1 MKNSLFTA
9 LLIAFELHQSDL
21 ETIICNT
28 IFKMNIAIAL
38 LHFSPQTSVQFSF
51 KLETMPL
58 DFRRSKSIL
67 VYRIDKMTSK
77 FCSPWPNNFFSQSK
91 LGMKLFETK
100 YKVFKT
106 PRLCFLHC
114 KYLTDV

>member
-51 KLETMPL
+51 KLEQCL
-58 DFRRSKSIL
+58 WILEGQKVIL

-77 FCSPWPNNFFSQSK
+77 VCSPWPNNFFSQSK
-91 LGMKLFETK
+91 LGMKLFERK

-106 PRLCFLHC
+106 PLLCFLH
-114 KYLTDV
+114 

>member
-21 ETIICNT
+21 ETNT

-38 LHFSPQTSVQFSF
+38 LHFSRQTSVQFSL

-58 DFRRSKSIL
+58 NFRRSKSNTCIQNRQDDIKIL
-67 VYRIDKMTSK
+67 FT
-77 FCSPWPNNFFSQSK
+77 
-91 LGMKLFETK
+91 LA
-100 YKVFKT
+100 
-106 PRLCFLHC
+106 
-114 KYLTDV
+114 

>member
-21 ETIICNT
+21 ETIICHT

-58 DFRRSKSIL
+58 DFRRSKSNTCIQNRQDDIKIL
-67 VYRIDKMTSK
+67 FT
-77 FCSPWPNNFFSQSK
+77 
-91 LGMKLFETK
+91 LA
-100 YKVFKT
+100 
-106 PRLCFLHC
+106 
-114 KYLTDV
+114 

>member
-21 ETIICNT
+21 ETNT

-58 DFRRSKSIL
+58 DFRRSKSNTCIQNRQDDIKIL
-67 VYRIDKMTSK
+67 FT
-77 FCSPWPNNFFSQSK
+77 
-91 LGMKLFETK
+91 LA
-100 YKVFKT
+100 
-106 PRLCFLHC
+106 
-114 KYLTDV
+114 

>member
-58 DFRRSKSIL
+58 DFRRSKSNTCIQN
-67 VYRIDKMTSK
+67 RQDDIKS
-77 FCSPWPNNFFSQSK
+77 
-91 LGMKLFETK
+91 LFT
-100 YKVFKT
+100 
-106 PRLCFLHC
+106 LA
-114 KYLTDV
+114 

>member
-1 MKNSLFTA
+1 MKECVKECKIWVKMKNSLFTA

-28 IFKMNIAIAL
+28 IFKMNIAIPL

-58 DFRRSKSIL
+58 DFRRSKSNTCIQNRQDDIKIL
-67 VYRIDKMTSK
+67 FT
-77 FCSPWPNNFFSQSK
+77 
-91 LGMKLFETK
+91 LA
-100 YKVFKT
+100 
-106 PRLCFLHC
+106 
-114 KYLTDV
+114 

>member
-9 LLIAFELHQSDL
+9 LLIAFELQQSDL

-28 IFKMNIAIAL
+28 FFKMNIALAL
-38 LHFSPQTSVQFSF
+38 LHFSPQTSVHFSF

-58 DFRRSKSIL
+58 DFRSQKVIL
-67 VYRIDKMTSK
+67 VCGIDKMTSK

-106 PRLCFLHC
+106 PLLCFLH
-114 KYLTDV
+114 

>member
-21 ETIICNT
+21 ETNT

-38 LHFSPQTSVQFSF
+38 LHFSQMKQCLWI
-51 KLETMPL
+51 LEGQ
-58 DFRRSKSIL
+58 KVIL

-100 YKVFKT
+100 YKVPVFKN
-106 PRLCFLHC
+106 PLLCFLH
-114 KYLTDV
+114 

>member
-21 ETIICNT
+21 ETNT

-58 DFRRSKSIL
+58 NFRRSKSNTCIQNRQDDIKIL
-67 VYRIDKMTSK
+67 FT
-77 FCSPWPNNFFSQSK
+77 
-91 LGMKLFETK
+91 LA
-100 YKVFKT
+100 
-106 PRLCFLHC
+106 
-114 KYLTDV
+114 

>member
-51 KLETMPL
+51 KLETFMPL
-58 DFRRSKSIL
+58 DFRRSKSNTCIQNRQDDIKIL
-67 VYRIDKMTSK
+67 FT
-77 FCSPWPNNFFSQSK
+77 
-91 LGMKLFETK
+91 LA
-100 YKVFKT
+100 
-106 PRLCFLHC
+106 
-114 KYLTDV
+114 